1 MINYFKTFL
10 TRHADIAGRRLIYVI
25 TPPAHHR
32 FSALKVVSS
41 IISVSYF
48 VLACVR

>member
-1 MINYFKTFL
+1 MINYVKTFF
-10 TRHADIAGRRLIYVI
+10 TRHADIASRRLIYVI
-25 TPPAHHR
+25 TPPIHNG
-32 FSALKVVSS
+32 FSAFKVIRS